1 MLTPRNNQR
10 GFSLVELG
18 VALVVLAI
26 LVSVGVPSFMAW
38 IQNSQL
44 RTTSESIL
52 AGLQLARAEAVRR
65 NTRVQFTLAG
75 ATFQD
80 WTIGCA
86 TAVGD
91 LNVDGVDDCPAV
103 IQSRTGA
110 EGTANATVAVDNA
123 TITFSGLGRA
133 DLAMT
138 ANITHLTGGDC
149 VAAGGPMRC
158 SRILV
163 STGGQIRMCD
173 PAITISDPGNP
184 RGC

>member
-1 MLTPRNNQR
+1 MLTMRHNQR
-10 GFSLVELG
+10 GFSLVELI
-18 VALVVLAI
+18 VALVVVGT
-26 LVSVGVPSFMAW
+26 LVSIGIPSFKSW
-38 IQNSQL
+38 LQNSQL
-44 RTTSESIL
+44 RATSESIL

-75 ATFQD
+75 ASFQD
-80 WTIGCA
+80 WTVGCA
-86 TAVGD
+86 TVVGD
-91 LNVDGVDDCPAV
+91 VNADGVDDCPAI
-103 IQSRTGA
+103 IQSRTSA

-138 ANITHLTGGDC
+138 ADITNSVGGNC
-149 VAAGGPMRC
+149 AAAGGPMRC
-158 SRILV
+158 SRIMV
-163 STGGQIRMCD
+163 STGGQVRMCD